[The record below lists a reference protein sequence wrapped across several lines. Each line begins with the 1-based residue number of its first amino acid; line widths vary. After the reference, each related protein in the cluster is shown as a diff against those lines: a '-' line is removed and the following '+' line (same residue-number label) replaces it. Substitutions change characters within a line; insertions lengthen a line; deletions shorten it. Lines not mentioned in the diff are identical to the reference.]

1 MLWRAL
7 KDVSQ
12 GCYIDVGAQDPV
24 ADSVS
29 KGFYDKGWR
38 GVHIEPVPEYAN
50 SLRANRPDEQVFQA
64 TLGATAGVEK
74 LFCISDSGLSTVVED
89 VAKHHA
95 MNGAVVSRELSVPRM
110 TLNDIFEA
118 LPSEQPVHW
127 LKIDVEGAEKSVLLG
142 WNKTKYR
149 PWVVVVEAT
158 MPGSTVESYA
168 DWEEEL
174 TRHSYSHVYS
184 DGLNRFYLAN
194 ERCDALGSRF
204 TYPPN
209 VFDDASLSGFAHA
222 PWTYVVAS
230 RGAETAHELHSLLEQ
245 AHTIRASELDALQV
259 AIKEIQQQ
267 RESEAHAAQENT
279 ARLTAQCAGREQAL
293 QQQLQLAQIETL
305 RWCESLAAREQSFSE
320 ALSDHFREFQSTLSS
335 SAARVDA
342 LGYETSAAQREL
354 VALTSQLAVLRSERD
369 HERVQFAQRERE
381 LLDDAKRDSAQL
393 SALSAEVARQSEAVA
408 RSQVRESGLLDDA
421 ARDALKQTELIEQFD
436 ARVAELVAARADVCR
451 LDAALEMALEG
462 ERRLSESLDSALQ
475 QIARMTDEERRFQQ
489 QLAHGETRF
498 AELSER
504 TMALAASYDQQL
516 AAANGRFIELE
527 AQIKQAELLAQARS
541 EAANRD
547 KVVIDYLTNTA
558 RQYEARANAL
568 SGSLS
573 WQVTAPL
580 RRAMS
585 IVQAM
590 ASFAARSLR
599 GFQTLLLA
607 IAKPLLLFA
616 IGWIRRHPAQ
626 QRWLLRTLSV
636 LPGLR
641 GWALQYAA
649 AIPFSQPVQP
659 NLTVLTQA
667 SEVPVA
673 MMAAISERQVGEAQ
687 QVACLPLVQAAVQ
700 PTVLEDEF
708 EPHLRVW
715 RLGHRVNA

>member
-1 MLWRAL
+1 M
-7 KDVSQ
+7 
-12 GCYIDVGAQDPV
+12 
-24 ADSVS
+24 
-29 KGFYDKGWR
+29 
-38 GVHIEPVPEYAN
+38 
-50 SLRANRPDEQVFQA
+50 
-64 TLGATAGVEK
+64 
-74 LFCISDSGLSTVVED
+74 
-89 VAKHHA
+89 
-95 MNGAVVSRELSVPRM
+95 
-110 TLNDIFEA
+110 
-118 LPSEQPVHW
+118 
-127 LKIDVEGAEKSVLLG
+127 
-142 WNKTKYR
+142 
-149 PWVVVVEAT
+149 
-158 MPGSTVESYA
+158 
-168 DWEEEL
+168 
-174 TRHSYSHVYS
+174 
-184 DGLNRFYLAN
+184 
-194 ERCDALGSRF
+194 
-204 TYPPN
+204 
-209 VFDDASLSGFAHA
+209 
-222 PWTYVVAS
+222 
-230 RGAETAHELHSLLEQ
+230 
-245 AHTIRASELDALQV
+245 
-259 AIKEIQQQ
+259 
-267 RESEAHAAQENT
+267 
-279 ARLTAQCAGREQAL
+279 
-293 QQQLQLAQIETL
+293 
-305 RWCESLAAREQSFSE
+305 AAREQSFSE

-342 LGYETSAAQREL
+342 LRYETSAAQREL

-381 LLDDAKRDSAQL
+381 LLDNAKRDSAQL
-393 SALSAEVARQSEAVA
+393 SALSAEVARQSETAA
-408 RSQVRESGLLDDA
+408 RSQVRESELLDDA

-504 TMALAASYDQQL
+504 TRALAASYDQQL

-541 EAANRD
+541 EAANLLAQARSEAANRD

-558 RQYEARANAL
+558 RQHEARVNAL
-568 SGSLS
+568 SASLS

-585 IVQAM
+585 VAQAM
-590 ASFAARSLR
+590 ASFASRSLR
-599 GFQTLLLA
+599 GVQTLLLA

-616 IGWIRRHPAQ
+616 VGWIRRHPAQ
-626 QRWLLRTLSV
+626 QRWLLRALSV

-641 GWALQYAA
+641 GWSLQYAA
-649 AIPFSQPVQP
+649 AIPFSQPVKP

-667 SEVPVA
+667 SELPVA

-687 QVACLPLVQAAVQ
+687 QVACLPLVHAAVQ

-708 EPHLRVW
+708 EPHLRLW